1 MRIPRLFPIHRPSV
15 GISFSSTAVGVT
27 ELRRPWFGQP
37 VVKRAAQAPLPPGV
51 LCPSRTAVNL
61 EDSAQVVEQL
71 RQLTDGLRDRA
82 VAVSLPDQ
90 CACVGLFG
98 LESFPHDEAER
109 IGLLR
114 WRFEHHD
121 KIALGDSV
129 LKYRVFR
136 SPQDDD
142 QRLTRVL
149 AIMIKQPVLREYEAA
164 LHAAGLVPVS
174 VGVAALQLFEL
185 CRPLMASR
193 HEVLFAHHHD
203 ETLTVMAIRQG
214 MPVFLRTIPLR
225 RRHVDLR
232 RELIGTLQF
241 YNDQVIG
248 LRTGDREEVTTLYVV
263 SGEPW
268 TPAESDSHPHGADN
282 SELWLPTGQLDWR
295 VKVVQ
300 IGWGTVPVVQ
310 GSADGA
316 STELSALASGV
327 AA

>member
-1 MRIPRLFPIHRPSV
+1 MRLPRLLPIHRPSV

-27 ELRRPWFGQP
+27 VLRRPWFGQP
-37 VVKRAAQAPLPPGV
+37 VVTRAAQASLSSGI

-61 EDSAQVVEQL
+61 KDSNQVVEQL
-71 RQLTDGLRDRA
+71 RLLTDGLRDRA

-98 LESFPHDEAER
+98 LDSFPENEAER

-121 KIALGDSV
+121 KIALGDTV
-129 LKYRVFR
+129 LKYRVFH
-136 SPQDDD
+136 STQDDD
-142 QRLTRVL
+142 KRLTHVL
-149 AIMIKQPVLREYEAA
+149 GVMIKQAVLREYEAA
-164 LHAAGLVPVS
+164 LNAAGLLPVS

-185 CRPLMASR
+185 CRPLMTSR

-214 MPVFLRTIPLR
+214 VPVFLRTIPLR
-225 RRHVDLR
+225 RRQVDLR

-248 LRTGDREEVTTLYVV
+248 RRTGEREAVTSMYVV

-268 TPAESDSHPHGADN
+268 TATESAAQPQGAEDS
-282 SELWLPTGQLDWR
+282 EVWLPTGQLDWR
-295 VKVVQ
+295 VRVVQ
-300 IGWGTVPVVQ
+300 IGWGSVPVAQ
-310 GSADGA
+310 GTADGV
-316 STELSALASGV
+316 SPELSSLASGV

>member
-1 MRIPRLFPIHRPSV
+1 VRIPRLFPIHRPSV

-37 VVKRAAQAPLPPGV
+37 VVKRAAQAPLLPGV

-61 EDSAQVVEQL
+61 KDSAQVVEQL
-71 RQLTDGLRDRA
+71 RRLTDGLRDRA

-109 IGLLR
+109 VGLLR

-136 SPQDDD
+136 SPQDEDKT
-142 QRLTRVL
+142 LTHVL
-149 AIMIKQPVLREYEAA
+149 AVMIKRSVLREYEAA
-164 LHAAGLVPVS
+164 LHAAGLLPVS

-185 CRPLMASR
+185 CRPLLTSR
-193 HEVLFAHHHD
+193 HEVFFAHHHD

-214 MPVFLRTIPLR
+214 IPVFLRTIPLR
-225 RRHVDLR
+225 RRQVDLR

-248 LRTGDREEVTTLYVV
+248 LRTGDREEVSTLYVV

-268 TPAESDSHPHGADN
+268 KPAESDSHPHGAED

>member
-1 MRIPRLFPIHRPSV
+1 MPRLFPIHRPSV

-37 VVKRAAQAPLPPGV
+37 VVKRAAQAPLLSGV

-61 EDSAQVVEQL
+61 KDSAQVVEQL

-98 LESFPHDEAER
+98 LESFSHSEAER

-121 KIALGDSV
+121 KISLGDSV
-129 LKYRVFR
+129 LKYRVFQ
-136 SPQDDD
+136 SPQDGE
-142 QRLTRVL
+142 QGLTRVL
-149 AIMIKQPVLREYEAA
+149 AVMIKRSVLREYEAA
-164 LHAAGLVPVS
+164 LHAAGLFPVS

-185 CRPLMASR
+185 CRPLMTSR

-225 RRHVDLR
+225 RRQVDLR

-248 LRTGDREEVTTLYVV
+248 LRRGDREEVTTLYVV

-268 TPAESDSHPHGADN
+268 TPAESDSRPQGDED

-295 VKVVQ
+295 VKVLQ